1 VENEGRT
8 SNTMVILV
16 GQREF
21 CNEVGNLEEETSS
34 SDAQDLLCDLGWMLR
49 EASCDT
55 EAACNRLQRLHQYAS
70 VRGWTRV
77 ADYALAAATRAG
89 VSHKLSQLGVFQTL
103 DLTDTQCEET
113 RFEHQAQISLSLLVS
128 ELNPHHLRPSLAPIQ
143 IAGDKDMQILVQSSS
158 NTHEGMTLPLLPTR
172 RMKGRCRPAWGKR
185 TSHLLY
191 TAVSLTAACAGLC
204 IVLQYPNEVTQLSTS
219 LRRCL
224 WGQ

>member
-1 VENEGRT
+1 
-8 SNTMVILV
+8 
-16 GQREF
+16 
-21 CNEVGNLEEETSS
+21 
-34 SDAQDLLCDLGWMLR
+34 
-49 EASCDT
+49 
-55 EAACNRLQRLHQYAS
+55 
-70 VRGWTRV
+70 
-77 ADYALAAATRAG
+77 
-89 VSHKLSQLGVFQTL
+89 
-103 DLTDTQCEET
+103 
-113 RFEHQAQISLSLLVS
+113 
-128 ELNPHHLRPSLAPIQ
+128 
-143 IAGDKDMQILVQSSS
+143 MQILVQSSS